1 MKIIEAKNLLN
12 ELKIKFSE
20 NLDLQNA
27 LSLGVE
33 ALEKQI
39 PRKPKIEKWS
49 PAYCPSCDRELS
61 ESVGD
66 GYYEHYDQINI
77 CECGQKLKWT

>member
-1 MKIIEAKNLLN
+1 MEIIEAKKLLI
-12 ELKIKFSE
+12 ELKIQFSK

-27 LSLGVE
+27 LNLGIE
-33 ALEKQI
+33 ALEKQV
-39 PRKPKIEKWS
+39 PRTPKIEKWS

-61 ESVGD
+61 VIIGD

-77 CECGQKLKWT
+77 CDCGQKLKWK